1 AEIRKIREELQ
12 EALDAPRKAEER
24 DRQAFEEEWRRQNLR
39 FINDREALLQMD
51 YEKAIERA
59 KQLGADL
66 ADVEAVFS
74 LRMAQLAEELADE
87 QKSAWEKA
95 LDAVRSPMDRLVSAV
110 ASAADSIMTIGK
122 AIRAGNWQDV
132 FLSLLMETEAFA
144 KAMEL
149 IGAVLRPVVTLF
161 DAILRPVIEFLIGLW
176 NGIIDALASISI
188 FGWRPFKGLKKHRID
203 VPEAPEDSEPSG
215 GTSGRGGG
223 RQVSEITGPT
233 RDLLV
238 DLLSPLA
245 HLAQIVAPIQ
255 DIRQILYERLP
266 NFNALEFAGAGVGAD
281 RKSVVIENLNVSA
294 PTTGVDDIS

>member
-1 AEIRKIREELQ
+1 
-12 EALDAPRKAEER
+12 
-24 DRQAFEEEWRRQNLR
+24 
-39 FINDREALLQMD
+39 
-51 YEKAIERA
+51 
-59 KQLGADL
+59 
-66 ADVEAVFS
+66 
-74 LRMAQLAEELADE
+74 MAQLAEEIANE

-110 ASAADSIMTIGK
+110 TSAADSIMTIGK

-161 DAILRPVIEFLIGLW
+161 DNILRPIIEFLIGLW

-188 FGWRPFKGLKKHRID
+188 FGWRPFKGLKEYRID
-203 VPEAPEDSEPSG
+203 APEAPEYSGPSGGTRYSGPSG

-266 NFNALEFAGAGVGAD
+266 NFNTLEFAGAGAIGGDIVFEAGAI
-281 RKSVVIENLNVSA
+281 VINSSGTSA
-294 PTTGVDDIS
+294 TELSRDMLDAIEREMARRINFGVRGRGGR

>member
-1 AEIRKIREELQ
+1 
-12 EALDAPRKAEER
+12 
-24 DRQAFEEEWRRQNLR
+24 
-39 FINDREALLQMD
+39 
-51 YEKAIERA
+51 
-59 KQLGADL
+59 
-66 ADVEAVFS
+66 
-74 LRMAQLAEELADE
+74 
-87 QKSAWEKA
+87 
-95 LDAVRSPMDRLVSAV
+95 
-110 ASAADSIMTIGK
+110 
-122 AIRAGNWQDV
+122 
-132 FLSLLMETEAFA
+132 METEAFA

-233 RDLLV
+233 RDLLT

-245 HLAQIVAPIQ
+245 HLGQIVAPIQ

-266 NFNALEFAGAGVGAD
+266 NFNTLDFAGAGAIGGDIVFEAGAI
-281 RKSVVIENLNVSA
+281 VINSSGTSA
-294 PTTGVDDIS
+294 TELSRDMLDAIEREMARRINFGVRGRGGR